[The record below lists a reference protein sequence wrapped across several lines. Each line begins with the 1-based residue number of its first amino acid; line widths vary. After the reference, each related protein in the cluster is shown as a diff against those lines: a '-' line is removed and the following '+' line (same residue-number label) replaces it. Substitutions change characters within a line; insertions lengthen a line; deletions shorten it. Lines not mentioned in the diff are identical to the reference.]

1 MGKCI
6 CQYLHK
12 LRTFIAPR
20 KKFTI
25 SRMSC
30 SFFNK
35 SSPCGPAP
43 RQNDPMIVPAKSCD
57 HDLHSHLASLGISG
71 RTPGG
76 SQTSQISEADVIF
89 NRAGFIAP
97 SRKQM
102 DEFTVCP
109 RHRYLLTYGWSG
121 RKRLTCFHPNHLGK
135 RSKQKN
141 VRRINLE
148 MSRSIYFLENQQV
161 PVGAG
166 KKKSFLL

>member
-1 MGKCI
+1 
-6 CQYLHK
+6 
-12 LRTFIAPR
+12 
-20 KKFTI
+20 
-25 SRMSC
+25 MSC
-30 SFFNK
+30 SFFNE

-43 RQNDPMIVPAKSCD
+43 RQNDPTIVPAKSCD
-57 HDLHSHLASLGISG
+57 HDLDSHLASLGVSG
-71 RTPGG
+71 RTPDG